1 MEIRNRKKGVHKN
14 EKKITVQLHN
24 EFDWDYHTIAEKKL
38 EIIKQKDPGNYT
50 KIYSIFLYI
59 IFIDGTN
66 PPILSET
73 ELKRVRKFQ
82 EKVQSLEYKRMSSK
96 YNSSTKSNSKLGVL
110 RVEKSIF
117 RQTYDTISPLLSVL
131 VTIMC
136 SLFGS
141 NYFLKNVIHEF
152 TGRIAIGLV
161 VGTILG
167 FIEVYFILKRFQAE
181 WDTENIVKF

>member
-14 EKKITVQLHN
+14 EKKISVQLHN

-38 EIIKQKDPGNYT
+38 EIIKKKDP
-50 KIYSIFLYI
+50 
-59 IFIDGTN
+59 DGTN

-73 ELKRVRKFQ
+73 ELKKVRKFQ

-161 VGTILG
+161 VGSILG